1 MVRGWRD
8 QAKRYGAP
16 VAFLAAAT
24 IAVLLVRDGLRSDP
38 APAGSSAPVATV
50 ATRPTVTAV
59 PPGQRRFYRLRVG
72 ETLSDVAIRFDT
84 TVAQLVALNPRIQ
97 PTNLRVGERVRVK

>member
-1 MVRGWRD
+1 MARGWGD

-38 APAGSSAPVATV
+38 TPASSTAPTATV
-50 ATRPTVTAV
+50 ATVTAV
-59 PPGQRRFYRLRVG
+59 APGQRRFYRLQAG
-72 ETLSDVAIRFDT
+72 ETLSDVAIKFDT

-97 PTNLRVGERVRVK
+97 PTNLSVGQRVRVK

>member
-1 MVRGWRD
+1 VARGRGD

-38 APAGSSAPVATV
+38 TSASNSAPTATV
-50 ATRPTVTAV
+50 VTRTSVTAV
-59 PPGQRRFYRLRVG
+59 PPGQRRFYRLRAG

-97 PTNLRVGERVRVK
+97 PTNLSVGQRVRVK